1 MGGSGQR
8 LNALLNVHSYYS
20 LGAGTASPTTLVE
33 RAAELGYEYLAL
45 TDDLNVT
52 GAVELFQAARKHGV
66 RALIGA
72 TVPVRLE
79 NDVYPFVLI
88 APTRATAI
96 AQHARIWGVPRCLH
110 GARGRRQ
117 RLGPWAQA
125 YSHHHQ
131 QREHATD
138 REGDDR
144 VTNGLGACGHSA
156 MLRARA

>member
-72 TVPVRLE
+72 TVPVRID
-79 NDVYPFVLI
+79 NDVKFFVLI
-88 APTRATAI
+88 ATSRAGYATRAGSSA
-96 AQHARIWGVPRCLH
+96 A
-110 GARGRRQ
+110 
-117 RLGPWAQA
+117 
-125 YSHHHQ
+125 
-131 QREHATD
+131 
-138 REGDDR
+138 
-144 VTNGLGACGHSA
+144 HSRTKTP
-156 MLRARA
+156 LPPCWRTRTT